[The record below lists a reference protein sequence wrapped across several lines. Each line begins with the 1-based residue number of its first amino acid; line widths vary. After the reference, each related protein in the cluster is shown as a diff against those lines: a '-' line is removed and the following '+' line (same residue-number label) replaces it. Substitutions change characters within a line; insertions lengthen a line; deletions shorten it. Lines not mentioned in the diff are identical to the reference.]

1 MVLGGGQEVS
11 IVIRA
16 VDEFSKTM
24 EGVVGTLEKNRAG
37 FMALAGAGLAITTGL
52 GLAVKTAVD
61 FESAFAGVRKTVDL
75 SEQEFADLNKRFKD
89 LTKEVPFS
97 YIEIAK
103 IGELAG
109 QLGIE
114 GVNNIESFTKVIA
127 DISATTNMTSEQAST
142 DFARFANIMG
152 MPIDQVDKLGATI
165 VDLGN
170 NLATTESE
178 IVEMGMRIAGAGNAV
193 GMTESQVMS
202 WAGALSSV
210 GVEAQMGGTAIS
222 KFMLDINSMVAT
234 GSEDLQQFANIAG
247 MSTDEFSK
255 LFEED
260 ASKALQVFF
269 NGLSE
274 VEKNGGNVAKVI
286 DDLGI
291 KEVRLRDTVMRLASG
306 NEAMNKSLDVGKNA
320 WEENTALTEEAEK
333 RYETFASQIEMLKN
347 NIILLIEPLGR
358 QLFPILKNI
367 VDTVSPLITK
377 VSEWTEEHPE
387 LTKWIVILTA
397 AIGGILL
404 VVGTLG
410 LMIPIL
416 VAGFTALGTAVG
428 FVTWPILAIIA
439 AIALLIAAVVL
450 IWKHWEEL
458 GTKTKILLA
467 ILAPFV
473 VLPIAIIKNWDTIK
487 DFFSKLWE
495 AVKIIFKVTWE
506 WIKNMFLNHT
516 PMGLVIKHWDKLK
529 DFFSKLW
536 EAIKIVS
543 KAAWEWI
550 KNMFL
555 KYTAVGLVIKHWDK
569 LKDFFSNMWDSIK
582 NKFKDSINFLI
593 GLAEKL
599 ANSWISGANAI
610 IGALNKIQ
618 VSIPRWVPGIGGNTF
633 GINLPK
639 VPSISL
645 PRLAEGGI
653 VTRPTTALI
662 GENGPEAIIPLNRDY
677 SGKTIN
683 IYIEKINGLTG
694 RDLANSLQK
703 ELNKKIKL

>member
-1 MVLGGGQEVS
+1 
-11 IVIRA
+11 
-16 VDEFSKTM
+16 
-24 EGVVGTLEKNRAG
+24 
-37 FMALAGAGLAITTGL
+37 
-52 GLAVKTAVD
+52 
-61 FESAFAGVRKTVDL
+61 
-75 SEQEFADLNKRFKD
+75 
-89 LTKEVPFS
+89 
-97 YIEIAK
+97 
-103 IGELAG
+103 
-109 QLGIE
+109 
-114 GVNNIESFTKVIA
+114 
-127 DISATTNMTSEQAST
+127 
-142 DFARFANIMG
+142 
-152 MPIDQVDKLGATI
+152 
-165 VDLGN
+165 
-170 NLATTESE
+170 
-178 IVEMGMRIAGAGNAV
+178 
-193 GMTESQVMS
+193 
-202 WAGALSSV
+202 
-210 GVEAQMGGTAIS
+210 
-222 KFMLDINSMVAT
+222 
-234 GSEDLQQFANIAG
+234 
-247 MSTDEFSK
+247 
-255 LFEED
+255 
-260 ASKALQVFF
+260 
-269 NGLSE
+269 
-274 VEKNGGNVAKVI
+274 
-286 DDLGI
+286 
-291 KEVRLRDTVMRLASG
+291 
-306 NEAMNKSLDVGKNA
+306 
-320 WEENTALTEEAEK
+320 
-333 RYETFASQIEMLKN
+333 
-347 NIILLIEPLGR
+347 
-358 QLFPILKNI
+358 
-367 VDTVSPLITK
+367 
-377 VSEWTEEHPE
+377 
-387 LTKWIVILTA
+387 
-397 AIGGILL
+397 
-404 VVGTLG
+404 VGTLG